1 MRRLYGSGYPTPLHE
16 FTEKEVLYTYGAYYE
31 ASWMSLKGCLNPA
44 VLDAPVC
51 RYPIKSLEAEEV

>member
-1 MRRLYGSGYPTPLHE
+1 
-16 FTEKEVLYTYGAYYE
+16 AYYE

-51 RYPIKSLEAEEV
+51 RYPIKSLEASLVFIQQDIGCIRNTHALCFYKVCSTAG